1 MFRTFPTLALLV
13 ASSVLATSC
22 NNPGHKAAAID
33 GAEGSGIV
41 TRGDDER
48 TAQLRGALEAFTR
61 NDQDYAKAYIAEDHK
76 IHMAD
81 GSEPVGLDEWNA
93 FADASHRAFKD
104 MEFSGLAMVTSDYPE
119 NGVWS
124 YAWCTFLAT
133 SRATGE
139 QFRFPLHIM
148 WEWDGDKVVREFHFA
163 DTTRFNAHLEESLA
177 AIDG

>member
-1 MFRTFPTLALLV
+1 MYRTLSTLSLLV
-13 ASSVLATSC
+13 ASSFLAASC
-22 NNPGHKAAAID
+22 NSTGQSAAPVDA
-33 GAEGSGIV
+33 AEGSGIV

-48 TAQLRGALEAFTR
+48 TAQLRSALEAFTR
-61 NDQDYAKAYIAEDHK
+61 NDQDFAKSYTSEDHM
-76 IHMAD
+76 IYMAD
-81 GSEPVGLDEWNA
+81 GSEPVGLEEWNA

-104 MEFSGLAMVTSDYPE
+104 MEFANLAMVTSDYPE
-119 NGVWS
+119 YGVWS

-148 WEWDGDKVVREFHFA
+148 WQWDGDKVVREFHYA
-163 DTTRFNAHLEESLA
+163 DTTRFNAHLEDSLA

>member
-1 MFRTFPTLALLV
+1 MYRTLPTLALLV

-22 NNPGHKAAAID
+22 NNTGPKAAAID

-48 TAQLRGALEAFTR
+48 TARLRGALEAFTR
-61 NDQDYAKAYIAEDHK
+61 NDQDYAQDYIAEGHR

-81 GSEPVGLDEWNA
+81 GSDPVGLEEWNA
-93 FADASHRAFKD
+93 FADMSHRAFKD
-104 MEFSGLAMVTSDYPE
+104 MEFSDLAMVTSDYPE
-119 NGVWS
+119 YGVWS

-163 DTTRFNAHLEESLA
+163 DTTRFNEHLEESLA